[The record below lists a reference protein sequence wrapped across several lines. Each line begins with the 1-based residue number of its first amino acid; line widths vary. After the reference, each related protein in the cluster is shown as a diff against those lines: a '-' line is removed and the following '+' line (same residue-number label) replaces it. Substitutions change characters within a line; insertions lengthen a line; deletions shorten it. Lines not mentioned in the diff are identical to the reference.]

1 MEDVVETLGVVENTI
16 GTITSL
22 PIWNNRTYR
31 KHDACVVVS
40 VVLSI
45 FFEMPI
51 MICGV
56 YLMRYKGTIDWDQ
69 QFFEL
74 MFQIWYIVNLMIQI
88 TFGFADKV
96 YYWKCWGVVFV
107 APLSY
112 VIACLP
118 YAFVIIPMSGWHW
131 FETLSGY
138 YNNSQNFIHG
148 TFNSTDTHNMLEFLI
163 VSGFVGQWI
172 WSIILAN
179 IPLIAAVK
187 FLLYIKHKYG
197 RVEPEDI

>member
-1 MEDVVETLGVVENTI
+1 MEDVVERLGVIENII

-51 MICGV
+51 MICGL

-74 MFQIWYIVNLMIQI
+74 MFQIWYIVNLMLQI
-88 TFGFADKV
+88 TFGVADMV
-96 YYWKCWGVVFV
+96 YHWKFWVVVFV

-131 FETLSGY
+131 GFGMLDGY
-138 YNNSQNFIHG
+138 FKNRQKYVHG
-148 TFNSTDTHNMLEFLI
+148 TFNSTGTHNMLDFLI
-163 VSGFVGQWI
+163 VSGRVGQWI
-172 WSIILAN
+172 WNIILG
-179 IPLIAAVK
+179 IIVFTVLVK
-187 FLLYIKHKYG
+187 CLNKDSG
-197 RVEPEDI
+197 RVEPDD